1 MLSAKVGEISSRFS
15 IHDIQDLKEI
25 PKSNFSIG
33 TLPPERRKRIIREE
47 AEQEFGEGEWLDKYP
62 RQLVAYEYLCHVA
75 EAREWIQLCI
85 GDNLPEAGEPFYQ
98 SLRNGVYLAR
108 LALFFA
114 PHVRQKIFDLAQ
126 KEELKYKHI
135 DNINLFFTACR
146 SLRLPNLFLFTTP
159 DLYDMKNIVRV
170 IYCIHAIAYLLYV
183 RGLAPRMP
191 HLFGR
196 MDFSKEVLDCAEE
209 FLKNHEGALPSF
221 RNIRNAMQNDLTEEE
236 KRRAEFIRNHEE
248 NLKLL
253 QAMAHGHLARR
264 KFYSMPEAACL
275 RNDCRSRLASHALD
289 SLKGMSI
296 ANLSALRRY
305 LIFIPDSIED
315 IHGEQLLQELKE
327 RIIMRIRRNAE
338 LEKTVNVLDIKIG
351 LLVRNRITLEDAV
364 EQTQSLFDLFF
375 RPGKKLNPQAFIR
388 EGADKTPLN
397 ALLVESR
404 RKLEAYEHLF
414 YLLQTEPRYLA
425 ALFFQLSANELPNFI
440 ENAIL
445 ALFSYAQNSREE
457 FMLLK
462 LFRCSI
468 EQEMT
473 KLDRVDDLLTGN
485 PVLFKLIVHYIR
497 RANEREYLLHLVGPL
512 VEHIVKQSDEHLPLD
527 IDLDP
532 ISVYHKMIRDEETQT
547 GKKSSLPYEV
557 TFEEALA
564 NEQVRMIIHKSNQ
577 KLVGLCDF
585 FLARLEQSEDRLPYG
600 IRFMASEIK
609 SRLLSTFP
617 HTSREKLLK
626 IVGNLIYY
634 RYINPAIVAPDVY
647 DVINV
652 PLTPLQRKNL
662 GEVAKILQWSASS
675 KIQDLFVDATIPGH
689 DLLKSFIHEAQHR
702 LFDFF
707 ENAMDVD
714 DLETHFHVFQYNDM
728 TETQQPIVFISPNEV
743 FATHSIL
750 LTHLQSIAPDDQD
763 PLRRILLELGSVPPQ
778 SLDQDGMITLKLSPK
793 FDPKEMT
800 ASTPQMDRL
809 YVDTK
814 ILLLPLIFNCESD
827 DLREM
832 LHAPVDE
839 EAEKHFALFC
849 EAKRRTL
856 TEISRSLEILPSWIS
871 MKLSEL
877 KLSCLHN
884 LQRLE
889 EQGRIKSSDNYQS
902 LLGSIATD
910 LLQAYSRRHLR
921 AAEMDQLW
929 ITWEKLC
936 KKTAYLNGQV
946 EEYNAYIRN
955 CIERQASQK
964 QRRVKSASRFSG
976 IFMTTPDSNIHDTSK
991 ISRITNDREDTPYPR
1006 YGKKKFTA
1014 SKLLKKGVIIALE
1027 DVPKDQYGLITF
1039 TFSSDEIGIYD
1050 VSAKFMGFGIDDV
1063 HMEIRFD
1070 DLLQKQ
1076 YENVHVLSLFDG
1088 AVKVNVHLL
1097 IYLLNNIF
1105 NMARS

>member
-1 MLSAKVGEISSRFS
+1 MLSAGIGEISPRSSF
-15 IHDIQDLKEI
+15 HEAQDPRENPR
-25 PKSNFSIG
+25 PKFPIG

-85 GDNLPEAGEPFYQ
+85 GDSLPETGECFYQ

-126 KEELKYKHI
+126 QEELKYKHI
-135 DNINLFFTACR
+135 DNINLFFNACR
-146 SLRLPNLFLFTTP
+146 SLRLPSLFLFTTP

-183 RGLAPRMP
+183 KGLAPRMP

-196 MDFSKEVLDCAEE
+196 VDFSKEVLDCAEE

-221 RNIRNAMQNDLTEEE
+221 RNIKTAMQSDLTEEE
-236 KRRAEFIRNHEE
+236 KRRAEFIRSHEE
-248 NLKLL
+248 DVKHL
-253 QAMAHGHLARR
+253 QAMVRGHLARQ

-275 RNDCRSRLASHALD
+275 RNECRSRLASHALD
-289 SLKGMSI
+289 SLKGMS
-296 ANLSALRRY
+296 NVKLDALRRY
-305 LIFIPDSIED
+305 LIFMIDCIED
-315 IHGEQLLQELKE
+315 VHGEQLLQELKE
-327 RIIMRIRRNAE
+327 RIIMRIRRNTE
-338 LEKTVNVLDIKIG
+338 LEKTVNALDIKIG

-388 EGADKTPLN
+388 EDADSMPLN

-425 ALFFQLSANELPNFI
+425 ALFFQLSASELPNFI
-440 ENAIL
+440 ENAVL

-457 FMLLK
+457 YMLLK

-468 EQEMT
+468 EQEMD

-485 PVLFKLIVHYIR
+485 PVLFKLIVHYVR
-497 RANEREYLLHLVGPL
+497 RANEREYLLHLIGPL
-512 VEHIVKQSDEHLPLD
+512 VEHIIKQSDEHLPLD

-547 GKKSSLPYEV
+547 GRKSSLPYEV
-557 TFEEALA
+557 TFEEALV
-564 NEQVRMIIHKSNQ
+564 NEHVRTIIHKNTQ
-577 KLVGLCDF
+577 KLVRLCDF
-585 FLARLEQSEDRLPYG
+585 FLARLEQSADKLPYG
-600 IRFMASEIK
+600 IRFVASEIK
-609 SRLLSTFP
+609 SRLLTTFP
-617 HTSREKLLK
+617 DTSREKLLK

-647 DVINV
+647 DVINA

-675 KIQDLFVDATIPGH
+675 KLQDLFVDTTLPDHG
-689 DLLKSFIHEAQHR
+689 LLKSFIQEAQGR

-707 ENAMDVD
+707 ENAMNVE

-728 TETQQPIVFISPNEV
+728 AETQQPIVFISPNEV

-750 LTHLQSIAPDDQD
+750 LAHLQSIAPDDQD
-763 PLRRILLELGSVPPQ
+763 PLRKILFELGSVPPQ
-778 SLDQDGMITLKLSPK
+778 SPDQDGMITLTLSPK
-793 FDPKEMT
+793 FDPKEM
-800 ASTPQMDRL
+800 AVSAPQMDHL

-814 ILLLPLIFNCESD
+814 IFLLPVIFNCEGD
-827 DLREM
+827 DLHEV
-832 LHAPVDE
+832 LHFPVDDQ
-839 EAEKHFALFC
+839 AERQFAVFC
-849 EAKRRTL
+849 ESKRRTL
-856 TEISRSLEILPSWIS
+856 AGLYRSLEVLPSWIS
-871 MKLSEL
+871 MKLNEL
-877 KLSCLHN
+877 KSICLHN
-884 LQRLE
+884 LQLLE
-889 EQGRIKSSDNYQS
+889 EQGRIKSSDHYQS
-902 LLGSIATD
+902 LLKSIATD

-921 AAEMDQLW
+921 EAEMDQLW
-929 ITWEKLC
+929 ITWEKLG

-955 CIERQASQK
+955 CIERQAARK
-964 QRRVKSASRFSG
+964 QRRVKSISRLSG
-976 IFMTTPDSNIHDTSK
+976 IFMTAPEPNVQDTSE
-991 ISRITNDREDTPYPR
+991 ISRTTDTRQDTLVPR

-1014 SKLLKKGVIIALE
+1014 AKLLKKGVIIALE
-1027 DVPKDQYGLITF
+1027 DVPKEQYGLITF

-1050 VSAKFMGFGIDDV
+1050 VSAKFMGFGIDDA

-1097 IYLLNNIF
+1097 IYLLNNTF
-1105 NMARS
+1105 NMARN